1 MKKTLL
7 FVFSMLATAVA
18 ATAQTLDFF
27 ENMQIQ
33 KMSNDAKILVATD
46 NTRTFVA
53 YDADKGE
60 YDIIESTYDPELDYY
75 SPSVTIGFGRAF
87 DNKNRMVGAYDEC
100 TPAIYDHGE
109 WIFLPIDDEVH
120 KAGHISQAD
129 DITPDGKRI
138 CGGIGQSKFGLDEAI
153 MLLPAIW
160 DQNADGSYSMYKILP
175 HPEKDFTGRVPQYI
189 TARSISE
196 DGKTIVGQIV
206 DYSGFWPMPIVYRE
220 GADGEWS
227 YEILGEDLVYNKE
240 TVWPEWPTEPTFDP
254 RDYMTDEEKAAYE
267 QALIDH
273 EAAVDAYWTAIW
285 AGEEAEYP
293 EDVDPADFASDPNY
307 ASDYIAYLEAQAAYY
322 EAQGNFFDMLYDPAN
337 VYGPSFE
344 FNDVCMSP
352 DGKYYATTLI
362 SEGESDPGSWFP
374 KMNLAPIRFD
384 LTDNSYA
391 LSTYT
396 EALPTAVLAD
406 GTVICAD
413 NINSY
418 GDVSR
423 WTLDGET
430 ETLLSYLERT
440 NPEAANLVKDKMTY
454 TLAKYDENWEVV
466 PGDEVTLMGSAI
478 ASTDGSI
485 YAGWIMNNFYDAGD
499 WLVNGYVLDL
509 RNATAIKAMDMSSA
523 KAVEY
528 TVTGLD
534 GAVIYRGG
542 SATAARNAMVKG
554 INLLTT
560 TMSDGSVNTIKVT
573 KK

>member
-7 FVFSMLATAVA
+7 FVFSMLATAVV

-27 ENMQIQ
+27 ENLQIQ
-33 KMSNDAKILVATD
+33 KMSSDAKVLVATD
-46 NTRTFVA
+46 YTRTFVA
-53 YDADKGE
+53 YDANTGQ
-60 YDIIESTYDPELDYY
+60 YDIIESTYNEELDYY

-87 DNKNRMVGAYDEC
+87 DNKNRMVGGYDEC

-109 WIFLPIDDEVH
+109 WIFLPVDDEVH
-120 KAGHISQAD
+120 QAGHVNQAD

-138 CGGIGQSKFGLDEAI
+138 CGGIGKASFGLDEVT
-153 MLLPAIW
+153 MLLPVIW

-206 DYSGFWPMPIVYRE
+206 DYSGFFPMPIVYRE
-220 GADGEWS
+220 NADGEWS

-273 EAAVDAYWTAIW
+273 EAAVDAYWMAIW

-293 EDVDPADFASDPNY
+293 EDVVDG
-307 ASDYIAYLEAQAAYY
+307 DYIADPQYDIDYAAYQDALLAFY
-322 EAQGNFFDMLYDPAN
+322 VAQNNFFDALYDPAN
-337 VYGPSFE
+337 VYGPNFE

-362 SEGESDPGSWFP
+362 SEGEPDPDSWFP
-374 KMNLAPIRFD
+374 KMNIAPIRFD
-384 LTDNSYA
+384 LTDNSHV
-391 LSTYT
+391 LSSYT

-413 NINSY
+413 HINSY

-440 NPEAANLVKDKMTY
+440 NPEAATLVKDNMTY
-454 TLAKYDENWEVV
+454 TLATYNENWELV
-466 PGDEVTLMGSAI
+466 PGEEVTLMGSAI
-478 ASTDGSI
+478 ANTDGSI
-485 YAGWIMNNFYDAGD
+485 YAGWIMNNFYDAGE
-499 WLVNGYVLDL
+499 WFVNGYVLDL
-509 RNATAIKAMDMSSA
+509 KSATAIKTLDMSNA
-523 KAVEY
+523 KTVGY

-534 GAVIYRGG
+534 GAILYRGG

-560 TMSDGSVNTIKVT
+560 TMSDGSSQTVKVT